1 MSLIAE
7 LFWGTLIV
15 GGITFVA
22 LAGALLVRR
31 WAPVEVLERHNEVA
45 GFIYAVDG
53 VMYAVVARLHRD
65 DRLGTI

>member
-1 MSLIAE
+1 MSAFCPVSPVVE

-31 WAPVEVLERHNEVA
+31 WATWRFLS
-45 GFIYAVDG
+45 GIT
-53 VMYAVVARLHRD
+53 RLRASSMQS
-65 DRLGTI
+65 LGCCTLWFLASPL